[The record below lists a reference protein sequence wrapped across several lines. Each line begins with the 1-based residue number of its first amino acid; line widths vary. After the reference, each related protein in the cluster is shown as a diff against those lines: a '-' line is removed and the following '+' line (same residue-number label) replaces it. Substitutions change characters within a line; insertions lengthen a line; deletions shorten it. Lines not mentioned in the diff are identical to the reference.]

1 MPNFLQCG
9 RTFNKTCQKGRVPT
23 LNLACI
29 GAKGALRKLKAGQL
43 KLDVN
48 GSALRGGGRRPFL
61 SGIRPSA
68 DPKSPPLYYFEIS
81 IFCWPFFCVQ
91 FRYSQFVRG
100 ETKLADQIGAKG
112 ANLY

>member
-48 GSALRGGGRRPFL
+48 GSALRGGADAL
-61 SGIRPSA
+61 SSQGF
-68 DPKSPPLYYFEIS
+68 DPLPTQRVPLCTILRY
-81 IFCWPFFCVQ
+81 PFFAGH
-91 FRYSQFVRG
+91 FFAS
-100 ETKLADQIGAKG
+100 
-112 ANLY
+112 N